1 MLWPGHTARQPPNSA
16 WAVLPSDDTAAGL
29 NLRIGV
35 EAVEAPPGP
44 FLRSTADATG
54 RFYATPSSYTAP

>member
-1 MLWPGHTARQPPNSA
+1 MLWPGHTARRNPNSA

-35 EAVEAPPGP
+35 EGVEAPPGP
-44 FLRSTADATG
+44 LLPSKAGVRGRS
-54 RFYATPSSYTAP
+54 YATPSSYTAP